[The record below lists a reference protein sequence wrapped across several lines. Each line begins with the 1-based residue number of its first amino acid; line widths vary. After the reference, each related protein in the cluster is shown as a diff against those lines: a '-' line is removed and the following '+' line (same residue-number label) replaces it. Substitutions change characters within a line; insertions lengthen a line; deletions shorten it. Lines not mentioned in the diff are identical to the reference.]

1 MAALS
6 RIILGS
12 RSPRRKE
19 LLELLI
25 PADCISIVPPRDSAE
40 AGFDGLD
47 CWQTIEPHLQSIAR
61 TKCDDVLGQLQNS
74 QTEFD
79 VVITADTVIVAVDSD
94 QDDKLIVLG
103 QPPEND
109 NWQETVRR
117 WFQNYYFGKTHFAVT
132 AACVADS
139 AGQIVERL
147 VKSEVTFRADGQRW
161 LDWYLQTDEPQGKA
175 GGYAIQQAG
184 SIFVEKV
191 EGSLSN
197 IVGLPV
203 EELIEVLDQLNF
215 ELGKSSG

>member
-1 MAALS
+1 
-6 RIILGS
+6 
-12 RSPRRKE
+12 
-19 LLELLI
+19 
-25 PADCISIVPPRDSAE
+25 
-40 AGFDGLD
+40 
-47 CWQTIEPHLQSIAR
+47 
-61 TKCDDVLGQLQNS
+61 VLGQLQNS